1 MEAFLVRRVVWAKG
15 ERQGEHTLSSFRV
28 KDGSNMSFVRLCFYL
43 VYMPSLCTSMF
54 NENTRYL
61 NLNYHVSICS
71 NFQTVA
77 QNDLGKSEIH
87 KSIHGHIEECFP
99 HPCERWSLQ

>member
-1 MEAFLVRRVVWAKG
+1 MIDYLQVSQFGKRNHVFE
-15 ERQGEHTLSSFRV
+15 
-28 KDGSNMSFVRLCFYL
+28 MSK
-43 VYMPSLCTSMF
+43 PSVSTSMF

-87 KSIHGHIEECFP
+87 KEYSRAYRRMFSSP
-99 HPCERWSLQ
+99 L

>member
-1 MEAFLVRRVVWAKG
+1 MGEEKVEAFLVRRVVWTKG
-15 ERQGEHTLSSFRV
+15 ERQGEHTLSSLRV
-28 KDGSNMSFVRLCFYL
+28 KDSSNMSFVRLCFYL
-43 VYMPSLCTSMF
+43 VCIPSLCTSMF

-87 KSIHGHIEECFP
+87 KEYSRAYRRMFSSP
-99 HPCERWSLQ
+99 L